1 MRKNS
6 LSGFPAAL
14 VSFICW
20 QCFSCQRYNLLEKC
34 NLNLS
39 HSICMEVTINICKFC
54 SRKTFLI
61 TVLISEHYTI
71 FVTFT
76 SVCEFQKVSFII
88 FLIFVYFP
96 RQITVSVGILV
107 SLQTVSNT
115 NTAAL
120 SSLSW
125 LNFDSFLYFISF

>member
-1 MRKNS
+1 
-6 LSGFPAAL
+6 
-14 VSFICW
+14 
-20 QCFSCQRYNLLEKC
+20 
-34 NLNLS
+34 
-39 HSICMEVTINICKFC
+39 MEVTINICKFC

-76 SVCEFQKVSFII
+76 SVFEFEKVSFII
-88 FLIFVYFP
+88 SLIFVYFP